1 MMKNL
6 KINDVFEIAGR
17 ESLYVVTGVAMTGG
31 GTGHGHYDVYP
42 DRREITAAKILV
54 DGIGRPIRF
63 YEGTKKVTK
72 VGRAKIAVTEIT
84 LS

>member
-1 MMKNL
+1 
-6 KINDVFEIAGR
+6 
-17 ESLYVVTGVAMTGG
+17 G